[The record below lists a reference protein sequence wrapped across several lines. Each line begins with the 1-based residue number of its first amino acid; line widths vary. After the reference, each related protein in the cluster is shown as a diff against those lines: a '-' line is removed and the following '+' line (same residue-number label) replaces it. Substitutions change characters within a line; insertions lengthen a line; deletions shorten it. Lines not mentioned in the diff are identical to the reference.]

1 VRPRIRDRRP
11 VTGWLG
17 LLMALVFVLG
27 QQAALAHACAR
38 GLPMPAPAA
47 PAEGSVDGSA
57 DRSAD
62 LSAAAPLIMPMACEG
77 HGAEGPAPEQR
88 LLCKAHCQ
96 ADEQSVNSAAAA
108 PDLPA
113 ADLLGLVPWHQPQ
126 LGDAAHVV
134 RPVPRARPTGPPAGA
149 PPLYLSLLVLRN

>member
-1 VRPRIRDRRP
+1 MRDRRP
-11 VTGWLG
+11 VASWLG
-17 LLMALVFVLG
+17 LLMALVLVLG

-47 PAEGSVDGSA
+47 PAEDSVDRPADRSA

-62 LSAAAPLIMPMACEG
+62 LTAATPVVMPMACEG
-77 HGAEGPAPEQR
+77 HRAEGPAPEQR

-113 ADLLGLVPWHQPQ
+113 AVLLCLVPWHQPR
-126 LGDAAHVV
+126 LGDASHVV